1 MVLESLSNP
10 FKAERHPSKLIL
22 LGFFYTSIAIILA
35 LWVFAQQASLVF
47 IFFAVMSAIP
57 LMFNIIKDEEKKDV
71 SDFHEVA
78 LLKEHSKAL
87 RAFMNLFIGMT
98 LAVAAWYVFIPAAIF
113 LTTISALFVFF
124 DIEDL
129 KKRLGDHHK
138 WFKRNATV
146 LLLIIAIVLGMG
158 LGLASVEGYA
168 QTSHF
173 KLFSVQIDTINQIN
187 GRVTGLA
194 AGVEETTMIDDFSR
208 IFFNNMKV
216 LTFCILFS
224 FLYGAGAIFILAWNA
239 SVIGTAIGNYI
250 RTNLATLANQVGLE
264 KVAGYLSVVSIGL
277 FKYVIHGVP
286 EILAYFIA
294 ALAGGI
300 ISIGVIRHDFK
311 GRKFEHIILD
321 AADLVLLSIAV
332 LFIAAVLEVWI
343 TPLLF

>member
-1 MVLESLSNP
+1 MVLESLTNP
-10 FKAERHPSKLIL
+10 FKAERHPGKLIL
-22 LGFFYTSIAIILA
+22 LGFFYVSIAIILA
-35 LWVFAQQASLVF
+35 LWVFAHQASLVF
-47 IFFAVMSAIP
+47 VFFAVMSAIP
-57 LMFNIIKDEEKKDV
+57 LMVNIIKEEEKKDV

-87 RAFMNLFIGMT
+87 KAFMNLFIGMT
-98 LAVAAWYVFIPAAIF
+98 LAVTAWYVFIPAAIF
-113 LTTISALFVFF
+113 LTVVCGFFVFF
-124 DIEDL
+124 DTKDL
-129 KKRLGDHHK
+129 NERLQNHPS

-146 LLLIIAIVLGMG
+146 TLLVIAILLGTG
-158 LGLASVEGYA
+158 LGFLSIEGYA

-173 KLFSVQIDTINQIN
+173 QLFSEQIDTINKIN

-194 AGVEETTMIDDFSR
+194 SADEATSGFDQFSR

-216 LTFCILFS
+216 LTFCIIFS
-224 FLYGAGAIFILAWNA
+224 FIYGAGAIFILAWNA
-239 SVIGTAIGNYI
+239 SVIGTAIGNYV
-250 RTNLATLANQVGLE
+250 RSELASLAHTIGLE

-277 FKYVIHGVP
+277 LKYVIHGIP

-311 GRKFEHIILD
+311 GRKFEHIVLD

-332 LFIAAVLEVWI
+332 LFIAAILEVWV
-343 TPLLF
+343 TPMIF